1 MLNCFRRVWL
11 FATLQTVARQPPLS
25 MGLSGQEYRSGLPYP
40 TPGDLPDPGI
50 EPTSLASP
58 AFAGGFFT
66 ASAASAAPRE
76 EFVAA
81 PRRREYRA
89 RTTRGS
95 IRVGQQAEGQEECV
109 GQLPHCGLRR
119 EGHSRQVRGCPSG
132 SAPGHGGDGSGPG
145 PRSDRGGRERRAL
158 DRPPDAWKA
167 CWRPPREAV
176 PPPSGRP
183 QSTRNRNKTWLVH
196 CPGLCWASSVCP
208 ALPWDLWILR
218 KRIHMPFIHPEWV
231 LLSFEAV
238 GINSHRGSS
247 DSRTGISKTVQYE
260 YYRSVLLKL
269 NKLCI
274 PFKEKYFPQIPSVDK
289 LYFII
294 ILFYMKYTAKAI
306 CTTYN

>member
-1 MLNCFRRVWL
+1 
-11 FATLQTVARQPPLS
+11 

-109 GQLPHCGLRR
+109 GQLPHWGLRR

-132 SAPGHGGDGSGPG
+132 SAPGHGAMGAVRGLAATEEGG
-145 PRSDRGGRERRAL
+145 RGGRWTVHLTRGRH
-158 DRPPDAWKA
+158 DDG
-167 CWRPPREAV
+167 PRERLSLHRQAG
-176 PPPSGRP
+176 PRAPETE
-183 QSTRNRNKTWLVH
+183 TRH
-196 CPGLCWASSVCP
+196 
-208 ALPWDLWILR
+208 D
-218 KRIHMPFIHPEWV
+218 
-231 LLSFEAV
+231 
-238 GINSHRGSS
+238 
-247 DSRTGISKTVQYE
+247 
-260 YYRSVLLKL
+260 
-269 NKLCI
+269 
-274 PFKEKYFPQIPSVDK
+274 
-289 LYFII
+289 
-294 ILFYMKYTAKAI
+294 
-306 CTTYN
+306 